1 VAQRQIKMPVKD
13 KRVPRKES
21 SEETPSQRKQ
31 PEAGRYLQQV
41 DRQTKGS
48 FNTFEAARSAALQ
61 IKTGFPILQVSIYD
75 SVSNDWRRRFTQLS
89 WCDLQ

>member
-13 KRVPRKES
+13 KRVPGKES
-21 SEETPSQRKQ
+21 SEEASSQRKQ
-31 PEAGRYLQQV
+31 TEAGRYLLEV

-48 FNTFEAARSAALQ
+48 FVTFEAARSAAMQ

-75 SVSNDWRRRFTQLS
+75 SVSRSHTLV
-89 WCDLQ
+89 DLPARSSLQP